1 MLKKLSLIPVC
12 KHLSYHST
20 IHRSFS
26 NIMIDGHCHIS
37 AEEFDEDRGDILEDA
52 KKANVRGIIA
62 VAEFQ
67 KDFQKIIELGKSY
80 EGFIHPCLGL
90 HPIQF
95 GNRSVTLDDYESA
108 KDIIIQ
114 HRHQLVGI
122 GEIGL
127 DFTPRY
133 ITSPDDKIIQREV
146 FRKQINLAKEFDLP
160 VNVHSRSAGR
170 PVIDMLIEQGATK
183 VLLHAFDGK
192 PSVAL
197 RGVQAGYYFS
207 VPPSIIRSE
216 QKQKLVGMIPLSN
229 LLLETDAPALGPVKQ
244 VRNVPSN
251 IQISCEEIARIKN
264 ISVDEVVKVTT
275 TNATFLFNKIKRYSS
290 ST

>member
-1 MLKKLSLIPVC
+1 
-12 KHLSYHST
+12 
-20 IHRSFS
+20 
-26 NIMIDGHCHIS
+26 
-37 AEEFDEDRGDILEDA
+37 
-52 KKANVRGIIA
+52 
-62 VAEFQ
+62 
-67 KDFQKIIELGKSY
+67 
-80 EGFIHPCLGL
+80 
-90 HPIQF
+90 
-95 GNRSVTLDDYESA
+95 
-108 KDIIIQ
+108 
-114 HRHQLVGI
+114 
-122 GEIGL
+122 
-127 DFTPRY
+127 
-133 ITSPDDKIIQREV
+133 
-146 FRKQINLAKEFDLP
+146 LP

-275 TNATFLFNKIKRYSS
+275 TNATFLFNKIKPYSS

>member
-1 MLKKLSLIPVC
+1 
-12 KHLSYHST
+12 
-20 IHRSFS
+20 
-26 NIMIDGHCHIS
+26 
-37 AEEFDEDRGDILEDA
+37 
-52 KKANVRGIIA
+52 VRGIIA

-146 FRKQINLAKEFDLP
+146 FRKQIDLAKEFDLP

-275 TNATFLFNKIKRYSS
+275 TNATFLFNKIKPYSS